1 MRSVFFN
8 VFQNL
13 IIVLYVFDQDTNTVI
28 RISTIVGLGIE
39 IWKVT
44 KVQDVSFD
52 FENKVFGLIPRLKL
66 DDKKDY
72 EDSGTKE
79 FDRMAFRYLG
89 MALFPLAFCYC
100 IYSVI
105 YNEHKGWYSFILGSM
120 YGFLLT
126 FGFIMMTP
134 QLFINYKLKS
144 VAHLPWRMMT
154 YKALNTFIDD
164 IFAFVIKMPTMYRI
178 GCFRLVRKKK
188 PCNKRFNC
196 HYFRDDIVFFIFLYQ
211 RYIYKED
218 KTRVNEFGFSGEM
231 LDEMDEQKPEAVT
244 GEEGDQ
250 DGAQLAV
257 TDTQEEE
264 EEDITEENTAA
275 EAGAGAWKNSQ
286 KQKSKKSKKND

>member
-1 MRSVFFN
+1 M
-8 VFQNL
+8 
-13 IIVLYVFDQDTNTVI
+13 
-28 RISTIVGLGIE
+28 G
-39 IWKVT
+39 
-44 KVQDVSFD
+44 VS
-52 FENKVFGLIPRLKL
+52 
-66 DDKKDY
+66 
-72 EDSGTKE
+72 
-79 FDRMAFRYLG
+79 
-89 MALFPLAFCYC
+89 
-100 IYSVI
+100 
-105 YNEHKGWYSFILGSM
+105 GWLE
-120 YGFLLT
+120 
-126 FGFIMMTP
+126 
-134 QLFINYKLKS
+134 
-144 VAHLPWRMMT
+144 
-154 YKALNTFIDD
+154 
-164 IFAFVIKMPTMYRI
+164 
-178 GCFRLVRKKK
+178 KKK